1 MPRQVPFFTQNSFL
15 LRIYTRVATLQNFFL
30 ALIGEVD
37 VLMLYGCSGERRY
50 SVGNVIERLHLHL
63 LITIVSI
70 KSVCYRP
77 WELMLY
83 DRVVVRVLQRSDNR
97 PESA

>member
-15 LRIYTRVATLQNFFL
+15 LRIYTRVAALQNFFL

-63 LITIVSI
+63 VITIVSI
-70 KSVCYRP
+70 KSVCRP

-83 DRVVVRVLQRSDNR
+83 DQVVVGVLQRSDSR